1 MISSPTTSSPNP
13 VFRWLSLASWV
24 LIALAYLTFF
34 VLDLRLDYAQ
44 ALVPCSGEDCNYNAV
59 SQAEFDALETIGLS
73 PRFYALTLNGAT
85 VLGVATC
92 WLLALA
98 ILWRQGNTRIGWVVS
113 IVLAIIPINIIAD
126 VDNVAAFYPDL
137 QLPVRI
143 LSGIGTLILFGFL
156 YLFPHGRFYPR
167 WAFIPLILSIV
178 IFEIFA
184 QVFSGD
190 ILGPAWLDA
199 ILFPIVIVIVF
210 FPVILQIFRYRNN
223 STPTE
228 RQQSKWL
235 LLGILLLITGFPV
248 WFTFFGGG
256 VEFAPGPARL
266 IASLGGWLANMLF
279 VVALPVTM
287 AIAISRYRLWDI
299 DLVVRRTLQYGIL
312 TGLLVLTYFSGVVFF
327 QRILSPLTGSNNSP
341 FVIVLSTLGIAA
353 LFNPLRTR
361 IQNFID
367 RRFYRKK
374 YDAEKALAQFA
385 ATARDEVELEKL
397 TAALLGVVDETM
409 QPENVSIWFVSR
421 PQNFGNKNMTEK
433 REVIS
438 VIN

>member
-1 MISSPTTSSPNP
+1 MNSPSNIPLSSPAT
-13 VFRWLSLASWV
+13 RWLSLVSWV

-44 ALVPCSGEDCNYNAV
+44 TLVPCSGAECNYIAV
-59 SQAEFDALETIGLS
+59 SQAEFDALENMGLS
-73 PRFYALTLNGAT
+73 PRFYALTLNGGT
-85 VLGVATC
+85 VLGVAAC

-98 ILWRQGNTRIGWVVS
+98 ILWRQGNTRIGWTVS
-113 IVLAIIPINIIAD
+113 LVLAIIPISMISD

-137 QLPVRI
+137 QLPVGI
-143 LSGIGTLILFGFL
+143 LSSIGTIILLGFL
-156 YLFPHGRFYPR
+156 YLFPNGRFYPR
-167 WAFIPLILSIV
+167 WAFIPLFLSVI
-178 IFEIFA
+178 IFEIFTR
-184 QVFSGD
+184 VFSGE

-199 ILFPIVIVIVF
+199 ILFPIVLVIVF

-256 VEFAPGPARL
+256 VEFAPGQARL
-266 IASLGGWLANMLF
+266 IASLGGWLVNMLS

-299 DLVVRRTLQYGIL
+299 DLVVRRTLQYGLL
-312 TGLLVLTYFSGVVFF
+312 TGLLALIYFGGVITLQAGFRALTG
-327 QRILSPLTGSNNSP
+327 QTNSPLIT
-341 FVIVLSTLGIAA
+341 VLSTLAIAA
-353 LFNPLRTR
+353 LFNPLRHR
-361 IQNFID
+361 VQDFID

-374 YDAEKALAQFA
+374 YNAEQALAQFA
-385 ATARDEVELEKL
+385 AIARDEVDMDKL
-397 TAALLGVVDETM
+397 TAALIGVVEETV
-409 QPENVSIWFVSR
+409 QPEHVSIWLIGDR
-421 PQNFGNKNMTEK
+421 
-433 REVIS
+433 
-438 VIN
+438 